1 MLVTDNYK
9 TEFWYHVADQKEIPI
24 YGNVDRT
31 IDIDKLQSIVSDLP
45 DDNEERRDY
54 LKGVVFSDPDTLDF
68 LRTFVGVSDKRMYL
82 ELSYIFGKTRCEK
95 DSSKNILDYSIYD
108 LKKHDVPYFKRLIST
123 GGESAKIAVGI
134 IVDYLIDKGVVTI
147 LQTIKS
153 VSRDQLQV
161 VVDSLISPKEV
172 QQEETKRRGHGAEQQ
187 FAIILHQ
194 LGVAYIPAG
203 KHVNPMGTQ
212 DPNVDRYT
220 FQIADRVEGR
230 TWSFDVIIK
239 DANGNLKV
247 FTQGLIHTSDPG
259 QYGVN
264 KSAETSLV
272 KNDLISYNSKN
283 DDNAELWGLVD
294 GVGFIENPNNTIFK
308 MLESFDY
315 FVQMKSLYKIA
326 LRLHKLHIVRV
337 KAIRFDMDFYS
348 QDDADA
354 MFEKYGS
361 EDIIKI
367 TDRTIPEG
375 TEIQAGKAWIYI

>member
-1 MLVTDNYK
+1 MTVTDNYR

-31 IDIDKLQSIVSDLP
+31 IDINKLQSIVSDLP
-45 DDNEERRDY
+45 DNDEKRRDY
-54 LKGVVFSDPDTLDF
+54 LKGVVFSDPDTIDF

-108 LKKHDVPYFKRLIST
+108 LKKHDVPYFKHLISK

-134 IVDYLIDKGVVTI
+134 IVDYLINKGVVTI

-264 KSAETSLV
+264 KSAETILV
-272 KNDLISYNSKN
+272 KNDLTSYNTKY

-308 MLESFDY
+308 MLGSFDN

>member
-1 MLVTDNYK
+1 MT
-9 TEFWYHVADQKEIPI
+9 
-24 YGNVDRT
+24 
-31 IDIDKLQSIVSDLP
+31 
-45 DDNEERRDY
+45 
-54 LKGVVFSDPDTLDF
+54 
-68 LRTFVGVSDKRMYL
+68 
-82 ELSYIFGKTRCEK
+82 
-95 DSSKNILDYSIYD
+95 
-108 LKKHDVPYFKRLIST
+108 
-123 GGESAKIAVGI
+123 
-134 IVDYLIDKGVVTI
+134 KGVVTI

>member
-108 LKKHDVPYFKRLIST
+108 LKKHDVPYFKRLISK

-194 LGVAYIPAG
+194 LGVAYIPPG
-203 KHVNPMGTQ
+203 KQVKPMGTQ

>member
-1 MLVTDNYK
+1 MLVTDNYR

-108 LKKHDVPYFKRLIST
+108 LKKHDVPYFKRLISK

-134 IVDYLIDKGVVTI
+134 IVDYLINKGVVTI

-194 LGVAYIPAG
+194 LGVAYIPAD

-239 DANGNLKV
+239 DANGNVLNDGDTVTIIKDLKV
-247 FTQGLIHTSDPG
+247 KGASSALKQGTKVKNIRLL
-259 QYGVN
+259 YGVTDGHDIDCKIDGFGAMKL
-264 KSAETSLV
+264 KSSVV
-272 KNDLISYNSKN
+272 K
-283 DDNAELWGLVD
+283 
-294 GVGFIENPNNTIFK
+294 
-308 MLESFDY
+308 
-315 FVQMKSLYKIA
+315 KI
-326 LRLHKLHIVRV
+326 
-337 KAIRFDMDFYS
+337 
-348 QDDADA
+348 
-354 MFEKYGS
+354 
-361 EDIIKI
+361 
-367 TDRTIPEG
+367 
-375 TEIQAGKAWIYI
+375 